1 MAIVVGNQEL
11 TYRHSIVRFNEG
23 FAWMMQI
30 VMFILLGLLVFP
42 QHLPSIAWQ
51 GIVLSILLI
60 VVARPLGVYLSL
72 ALAKNFTVKEKFFI
86 SWAGLKGAVPI
97 VLATYPMVA
106 NIENNEVIFNVVFFV
121 VLLSALIQG
130 TTISPLANYLKLAG
144 EERPPVAHSI
154 ELVSIGKTNNEMLE
168 ILINDDAYITNKA
181 IKDINLPE
189 KTLISAVIRN
199 NELITPMGDTVINA
213 GDTLYVLANKS
224 QRKRINELL
233 NSKGGLS
240 ST

>member
-1 MAIVVGNQEL
+1 
-11 TYRHSIVRFNEG
+11 
-23 FAWMMQI
+23 
-30 VMFILLGLLVFP
+30 
-42 QHLPSIAWQ
+42 
-51 GIVLSILLI
+51 
-60 VVARPLGVYLSL
+60 
-72 ALAKNFTVKEKFFI
+72 
-86 SWAGLKGAVPI
+86 
-97 VLATYPMVA
+97 
-106 NIENNEVIFNVVFFV
+106 VFFV

-144 EERPPVAHSI
+144 EEKPPIAHSI

-199 NELITPMGDTVINA
+199 NDLITPMGDTVIKAN
-213 GDTLYVLANKS
+213 DTLYVLANKS